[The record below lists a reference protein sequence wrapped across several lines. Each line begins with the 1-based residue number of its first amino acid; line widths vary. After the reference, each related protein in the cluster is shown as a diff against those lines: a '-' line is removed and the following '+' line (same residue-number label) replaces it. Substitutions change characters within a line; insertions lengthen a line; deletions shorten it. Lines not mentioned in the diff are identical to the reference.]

1 MYANVVSVEQT
12 IYYNYG
18 LYQIIE
24 ELNTYTKD
32 EISNQKIYDYPS
44 LNGNIRSLA
53 EMVKNYYLNEIVP
66 ILFKYEFLK
75 WRELDKFVR

>member
-1 MYANVVSVEQT
+1 MTSMLSVK
-12 IYYNYG
+12 Y
-18 LYQIIE
+18 L
-24 ELNTYTKD
+24 L
-32 EISNQKIYDYPS
+32 SNQKIYDYPS

-75 WRELDKFVR
+75 